1 MDTEARTAAEYQ
13 EEIKQLQAELR
24 KTNRKLERLKRDR
37 HIMAMMNEQA
47 SKLRDYSDA
56 ERKKQYFYNT
66 LLLENTPD
74 IFFLL
79 DTDLKILMV
88 TDCFYSLVD
97 SPQGLTNLYLRDAFS
112 SAMPADWINT
122 QEEICKHVM
131 ETRQSMHYIDHV
143 NLGSFDDHIY
153 DVTIN
158 PAVNKS
164 TDEVVGVIFVLR
176 DTTDLVQA
184 KEKAEA
190 ADKEKSNF
198 LANMSHEI
206 RTPMNA
212 IIGLSECIIRD
223 TTLDTISEYGQQIK
237 NASNSLLSIINGILD
252 FSKIEAGRL
261 ELSHAPYHLS
271 STVYDLMAITNP
283 RLVERNL
290 KFEVDVSPDIPYT
303 LLGDRQRV
311 QQVIINLI
319 NNAIKYTP
327 EGTISLKIWHQ
338 PTPAD
343 NLIYLYCSVSDTG
356 IGIKEEDLDKIFKTF
371 TRVDTKRN
379 RSIEGTGLGLPISQ
393 RLVTAM
399 NGEFSV
405 ESTYGKGSTFTFYI
419 LTECSGE
426 EKTGELNLKNI
437 RNKPT
442 TFKPS
447 FSAPK
452 LRILAV
458 DDNLVNLKVFQNL
471 LSPYKP
477 QIETVTSGLEA
488 VSVAA
493 QKHFDIIFMD
503 HMMPV
508 MDGVEAMQAIRK
520 ILTYEQTPIIA
531 LTANAISGVRDY
543 YLKQGFDDY
552 ISKPINI
559 QELDEILVR
568 YTPLAIQEKVP
579 ATGIQLQPGNDEDI
593 LRQVYVEG
601 LGKIKLLDKLFA
613 EEDFSNYTIQVH
625 ALKSVAALI
634 GRPQLSDHAKSHEL
648 AAKNKDYTYI
658 RQDFKHLRNEYQA
671 LLNDLADE
679 FAPKPAEN
687 TPRPGCKEVS
697 AEALQEMFKTIAKA
711 AEDFDLDLI
720 NEKLQELRTIRLSKK
735 VAQIVID
742 IETASVAF
750 DYDKLLEL
758 SKTLLVEETK

>member
-79 DTDLKILMV
+79 DMDLKILMV
-88 TDCFYSLVD
+88 TDCFYSLAD
-97 SPQGLTNLYLRDAFS
+97 SPQGLTNLHLRDAFCS
-112 SAMPADWINT
+112 SMPLDWITT
-122 QEEICKHVM
+122 QEEICKQVM
-131 ETRQSMHYIDHV
+131 TTRQSMHYIDHI

-223 TTLDTISEYGQQIK
+223 TTLDSISEYGQQIK
-237 NASNSLLSIINGILD
+237 NASHSLLSIINGILD

-261 ELSHAPYHLS
+261 ELTHAPYHLS
-271 STVYDLMAITNP
+271 STVYDLMAITNT

-290 KFEVDVSPDIPYT
+290 RFDVEVSPDIPYT

-311 QQVIINLI
+311 QQVIINLV

-327 EGTISLKIWHQ
+327 KGSISLKIWHQ

-356 IGIKEEDLDKIFKTF
+356 IGIKEEDLDKIFNSF

-379 RSIEGTGLGLPISQ
+379 RSIEGTGLGLPICQ

-399 NGEFSV
+399 NGEFDV
-405 ESTYGKGSTFTFYI
+405 KSTYGKGSTFTFYI

-426 EKTGELNLKNI
+426 EKTGVLNLKNV
-437 RNKPT
+437 RSKPT

-447 FSAPK
+447 FLAPK

-471 LSPYKP
+471 LSPYSP
-477 QIETVTSGLEA
+477 QIETVTGGQEA
-488 VSVAA
+488 VNIATKK
-493 QKHFDIIFMD
+493 QFDIIFMD

-508 MDGVEAMQAIRK
+508 MDGVEAMQAIRRIPSYK
-520 ILTYEQTPIIA
+520 TIPIVA
-531 LTANAISGVRDY
+531 LTANAISGVREY

-568 YTPLAIQEKVP
+568 HTPKELQEKAP
-579 ATGIQLQPGNDEDI
+579 TTSIQLQPGHDEDI

-601 LGKIKLLDKLFA
+601 LEKIQLLDQLFA
-613 EEDFSNYTIQVH
+613 NEDFTNYTIQVH

-634 GRPQLSDHAKSHEL
+634 GHPQLSDHAKSHEL
-648 AAKNKDYTYI
+648 AGKNKDYTYI
-658 RQDFKHLRNEYQA
+658 REDFKHLRNEYQA
-671 LLNDLADE
+671 LLNDLAEE
-679 FAPKPAEN
+679 FAPKPVEQ
-687 TPRPGCKEVS
+687 TPRPGCIEI
-697 AEALQEMFKTIAKA
+697 APEALQQIFETIVQA
-711 AEDFDLDLI
+711 AEDFDLDLV
-720 NEKLQELRTIRLSKK
+720 NEKLQELRNIRLSRKN
-735 VAQIVID
+735 AQTVVD

-750 DYDKLLEL
+750 DYEKLLEL
-758 SKTLLVEETK
+758 AKSLLEEEKN